1 MKKICFVLAI
11 ILTMLSVC
19 ACARADTAWPD
30 TFNIYWIGIDEGT
43 EDRVVMK
50 SHGDEDAYPIM
61 KIDGYL
67 LEGSL
72 DGNVYYA
79 ARADQGRWEIC
90 EVDSGKPVAAL
101 EDPDMI
107 RILAYQN
114 DVAYGIKA
122 VDGVPIL
129 TAFEEDRGMT
139 YYPHGGYAEEF
150 DSLAGD
156 HAAWEIWGMDVNE
169 AELDR
174 TVVMY
179 STTISGEGKIAYC
192 VDNTIAWQSESI
204 SCSIYMTTLNQAD
217 IYVGEGSHPAWLDE
231 SSLLY
236 IGPDA
241 KLYQYDVN
249 EQNAHPFVSDDQA
262 VISLPPIDPAE
273 RMIVIDDDYLGFVQL
288 MQGEQK
294 KLSLLSLRTGKTQTV
309 DNVHPINFM
318 DAIVRITPDVG

>member
-1 MKKICFVLAI
+1 MKKICFVLTI
-11 ILTMLSVC
+11 ILAMFSVC
-19 ACARADTAWPD
+19 TCAGADAAWPD
-30 TFNIYWIGIDEGT
+30 QFDIYWIGLDANT
-43 EDRVVMK
+43 DDRVVMK
-50 SHGDEDAYPIM
+50 SHSDGDAIPVM

-67 LEGSL
+67 LEGSP
-72 DGNVYYA
+72 DGDVYCA
-79 ARADQGRWEIC
+79 ARADQGQWEIC
-90 EVDSGKPVAAL
+90 KLGSGDPVATL
-101 EDPDMI
+101 GDPDI
-107 RILAYQN
+107 VRVLAYQN
-114 DVAYGIKA
+114 DLVYAIKA
-122 VDGVPIL
+122 VDGVPVL
-129 TAFEEDRGMT
+129 TVFEEERGMT

-150 DSLAGD
+150 ASLAGD
-156 HAAWEIWGMDVNE
+156 HEAREIRGMDVSE
-169 AELDR
+169 AESDR
-174 TVVMY
+174 VVVMY
-179 STTISGEGKIAYC
+179 STTVSGDGKIAYC

-249 EQNAHPFVSDDQA
+249 EQSSHPFVSDDQA
-262 VISLPPIDPAE
+262 VISLPPIDTTE

-288 MQGEQK
+288 MQGDQR

-309 DNVHPINFM
+309 ENVHPINLM